1 MAFFSK
7 PHTQT
12 SASLSASL
20 TMVGLTVLTILAEL
34 QAPLKAWLTSTFTH
48 HWLGKSILALAFF
61 LLTWLICLVLPM
73 KREEAQIPKYVNL
86 LTGTSVVCA
95 LALVGFFI
103 WHAYAA

>member
-1 MAFFSK
+1 MAIFSK

-20 TMVGLTVLTILAEL
+20 TMVGLTVVTILAEL

-61 LLTWLICLVLPM
+61 LVAWIICLVLPA
-73 KREEAQIPKYVNL
+73 KREEMHIPKYLNL
-86 LTGTSVVCA
+86 LTGTSLLCA
-95 LALVGFFI
+95 LLLVGFFI